1 MKTVPLPAIGAP
13 IAVTRADT
21 EHLRAGFSSLSSSPN
36 RSPNTSERGSPL
48 HNAEDCW
55 NVVGI
60 SVAERVGLRGR
71 LEQMLRGGGMRLR
84 DMVPVLEQ
92 GLIEAAS
99 NALTDDDPIAFLAN
113 YLKDAADLR
122 DHKLAL
128 MAKAREMD
136 DSMAADKLRL
146 EENRMDEIKRA
157 RDNLLQARKY
167 RCIKFVQK

>member
-1 MKTVPLPAIGAP
+1 
-13 IAVTRADT
+13 
-21 EHLRAGFSSLSSSPN
+21 
-36 RSPNTSERGSPL
+36 
-48 HNAEDCW
+48 
-55 NVVGI
+55 
-60 SVAERVGLRGR
+60 
-71 LEQMLRGGGMRLR
+71 MRLR